1 MEVSDIKRKAKFV
14 SFMKRYGRIITAG
27 TVLIII
33 TLIAIFAPLIATHDP
48 YQVNIYE
55 AKITPNDEHI
65 MGTDAYGRDIFS
77 RVIYGTR
84 ASLIISVSVNALA
97 IIIGTIIGL
106 MCGYF
111 PRVDKI
117 VMRIMEALNALP
129 MLLLAIVFASVLG
142 PGIDKLIICLTVV
155 NLPGIAR
162 LVRSQV
168 LSLKEKEFVESAKAS
183 GASNFRIIFKYILP
197 LCYSPLI
204 IRFTNGLSATI
215 LTQST
220 LSFLGVGL
228 DPQIPTWGG
237 IIGEGRAY
245 MVAYPHM
252 CTYAGF
258 AIVITVL
265 AFSIFGDGVRD
276 VLDPKLR

>member
-1 MEVSDIKRKAKFV
+1 MKQNKIKFI
-14 SFMKRYGRIITAG
+14 FFIKRYGRIIIAG
-27 TVLIII
+27 AVLGIII
-33 TLIAIFAPLIATHDP
+33 LIAIFAPFIATHDP
-48 YQVNIYE
+48 YKVDIYK
-55 AKITPNDEHI
+55 AKITPNEEYLL
-65 MGTDAYGRDIFS
+65 GTDAYGRDIFS
-77 RVIYGTR
+77 RIIYGTR
-84 ASLIISVSVNALA
+84 ISLTISITVNILA

-106 MCGYF
+106 LCGYF
-111 PRVDKI
+111 PYIDKI
-117 VMRIMEALNALP
+117 IMRIMEAINALP
-129 MLLLAIVFASVLG
+129 MLLLAIVLVTVLG
-142 PGIDKLIICLTVV
+142 PGAGKLIACLTIV

-168 LSLKEKEFVESAKAS
+168 LSIKEQEYIESAKAS

-228 DPQIPTWGG
+228 DSRIPNWGG
-237 IIGEGRAY
+237 IIGEGRAFM
-245 MVAYPHM
+245 MVYPHM
-252 CTYAGF
+252 CTYAGI
-258 AIVITVL
+258 AIIITVL
-265 AFSIFGDGVRD
+265 AFSILGDGVRD

>member
-1 MEVSDIKRKAKFV
+1 MQSEIRSTKFTF
-14 SFMKRYGRIITAG
+14 FMKRYGRIIVAG
-27 TVLIII
+27 TVLLIII
-33 TLIAIFAPLIATHDP
+33 LTAVFAPLIATHDP
-48 YQVNIYE
+48 YEVNVYE
-55 AKITPNDEHI
+55 AKITPNNEYK
-65 MGTDAYGRDIFS
+65 MGTDAYGRDIYS
-77 RVIYGTR
+77 RIVYGTR
-84 ASLIISVSVNALA
+84 TSLIISISVNILA

-106 MCGYF
+106 MCGYYQF
-111 PRVDKI
+111 VDKI
-117 VMRIMEALNALP
+117 VMRIMEALNSLP
-129 MLLLAIVFASVLG
+129 MLLLAIVFVTVLG
-142 PGIDKLIICLTVV
+142 SGVDKLIACLTLV

-168 LSLKEKEFVESAKAS
+168 LSLKEQEFIESARSS

-228 DPQIPTWGG
+228 DSRIPNWGG
-237 IIGEGRAY
+237 IIGEGRAFM
-245 MVAYPHM
+245 MVYPHM
-252 CTYAGF
+252 STYAGI
-258 AIVITVL
+258 AIIITVL
-265 AFSIFGDGVRD
+265 AFSILGDGVRD

>member
-1 MEVSDIKRKAKFV
+1 MEGIKSRVKFIF
-14 SFMKRYGRIITAG
+14 FMKRYGRIIIAG
-27 TVLIII
+27 TVLVIIM
-33 TLIAIFAPLIATHDP
+33 LIAIFAPLIATHDP
-48 YQVNIYE
+48 YKVDIYK

-77 RVIYGTR
+77 RIVYGTR
-84 ASLIISVSVNALA
+84 TSLIISLSVNALA

-111 PRVDKI
+111 IYVDRI

-142 PGIDKLIICLTVV
+142 PGVDKLIICLTIV

-168 LSLKEKEFVESAKAS
+168 LSLKEKEFIESATAS
-183 GASNFRIIFKYILP
+183 GASNLRIIFKYILP

-228 DPQIPTWGG
+228 DSRIPTWGG

-245 MVAYPHM
+245 VVVYPHM
-252 CTYAGF
+252 CTYAGL